1 LRLGSDA
8 SLAAQALRPLFAQAA
23 QSEEWGSVLLAGPA
37 LLQRLAQAKWD
48 DALSEAQVAMLAS
61 WASHAHAAAR
71 KGHGASGPDRPASIL
86 PTEHDRAAPAT
97 GARVL
102 SAREFEVLG
111 CLAAGDSNKVIAR
124 RLALSPHT
132 VKRHI
137 SSILGKLDLASRG
150 QAAAW
155 FRDQH

>member
-1 LRLGSDA
+1 M
-8 SLAAQALRPLFAQAA
+8 
-23 QSEEWGSVLLAGPA
+23 AGPV
-37 LLQRLAQAKWD
+37 LLQRLAQAQWH
-48 DALSEAQVAMLAS
+48 DALPTAQLAMLTS
-61 WASHAHAAAR
+61 WASHARAAAGQGR
-71 KGHGASGPDRPASIL
+71 GAVGPDRPTSIQ
-86 PTEHDRAAPAT
+86 PTVHDRAAPSDS
-97 GARVL
+97 ARVL

-137 SSILGKLDLASRG
+137 SSILGKLDVASRG

-155 FRDQH
+155 LRDQG